1 MPASPTFLIFEDR
14 VADGS
19 MPRAVIFGAGHGSTY
34 PDKDSSGC
42 TSAADA
48 IRAAS
53 QDDAALV
60 EHWDF
65 DLGGPVSTVTRALA
79 STREASR
86 PSCATMP
93 IIEHGSRRRRARSW
107 HWRLCLSCLA
117 ELFRHRSR
125 SRRLFESG
133 ADLGPADRRSL
144 STARRGKWR
153 ALRVFESD
161 PPSEGDAA
169 CRRHSA
175 GRPSERR
182 ERAPR
187 RCRSSATLWQPLRDC
202 PRGSRPRS

>member
-125 SRRLFESG
+125 SRRLF
-133 ADLGPADRRSL
+133 DQGPIWVLQIDAHYR
-144 STARRGKWR
+144 
-153 ALRVFESD
+153 LRDEVNGERYGYSSSD